1 MIQSY
6 NSNKINRGDVLS
18 EVRLSDIDLN
28 LLYVFQVLIEELNV
42 TKAATRLKVSQPAVS
57 RSLSR
62 LREVF
67 DDPLFTR
74 TSHGLSATSKT
85 QSLSPLLKEM
95 LQGLE
100 SLIQPR
106 EFIPHT
112 SQRRFVLS
120 TTDFGTL
127 TVLPKILDR
136 FRQEA
141 PSAILDVKSWNEDMV
156 TELDQTNIDIAVSVL
171 SKEPPAGIRAMRLQS
186 DKMVC
191 LARKGHPDIQGGL
204 TLESYLEA
212 SHVQVVLGRREYFAV
227 DRELDKLG
235 HKRHVAVHLPN
246 FVPAAR
252 MVMNSDLLL
261 TVPRL
266 FAEDMVESVSE
277 IELYELPF
285 VTREFDYS
293 MIWHERFQHD
303 AAHVWFRGLL
313 RQAFVEASV

>member
-1 MIQSY
+1 M
-6 NSNKINRGDVLS
+6 S
-18 EVRLSDIDLN
+18 EIKLSDIDLN
-28 LLYVFQVLIEELNV
+28 LLYVFQVLTEELNV

-74 TSHGLSATSKT
+74 TSHGLSATVKT
-85 QSLSPLLKEM
+85 QTLAPLLKEM
-95 LQGLE
+95 LKGLE
-100 SLIQPR
+100 SLIQPS
-106 EFIPHT
+106 EFVPHT

-127 TVLPKILDR
+127 TVLPKILDQ
-136 FRQEA
+136 FRQQA
-141 PSAILDVKSWNEDMV
+141 PDAILDVKSWNEDMV
-156 TELDQTNIDIAVSVL
+156 MDLDQTNIDLAVSVL

-191 LARKGHPDIQGGL
+191 LARKGHPAIQGEL
-204 TLESYLEA
+204 TLDNYLEA
-212 SHVQVVLGRREYFAV
+212 NHVQVVLGRREYFAV
-227 DRELDKLG
+227 DRELDKMG
-235 HKRHVAVHLPN
+235 YKRNVAVHLPN

-252 MVMNSDLLL
+252 MVMSSDLLL

-266 FAEDMVESVSE
+266 FAEDMVEGTSE
-277 IELYELPF
+277 MALYELPF
-285 VTREFDYS
+285 ATREFDYS

-303 AAHVWFRGLL
+303 AAHIWFRGLL
-313 RQAFVEASV
+313 RQAFTDVSSEPNA

>member
-1 MIQSY
+1 M
-6 NSNKINRGDVLS
+6 S
-18 EVRLSDIDLN
+18 EIKLSDIDLN
-28 LLYVFQVLIEELNV
+28 LLYVFQVLTEELNV

-74 TSHGLSATSKT
+74 TSHGLSATVKT
-85 QSLSPLLKEM
+85 QTLAPLLKEM
-95 LQGLE
+95 LKGLE
-100 SLIQPR
+100 SLIQPS
-106 EFIPHT
+106 EFVPHT

-127 TVLPKILDR
+127 TVLPKILDQ
-136 FRQEA
+136 FRQQA
-141 PSAILDVKSWNEDMV
+141 PDAILDVKSWNEDMV
-156 TELDQTNIDIAVSVL
+156 MDLDQTNIDLAVSVL

-191 LARKGHPDIQGGL
+191 LARKGHPAIQGEL
-204 TLESYLEA
+204 TLDNYLKA
-212 SHVQVVLGRREYFAV
+212 NHVQVVLGRREYFAV
-227 DRELDKLG
+227 DRELDKMG
-235 HKRHVAVHLPN
+235 YKRNVAVHLPN

-252 MVMNSDLLL
+252 MVMSSDLLL

-266 FAEDMVESVSE
+266 FAEDMVEGTSE
-277 IELYELPF
+277 MTLYELPF
-285 VTREFDYS
+285 ATREFDYS

-303 AAHVWFRGLL
+303 AAHIWFRGLL
-313 RQAFVEASV
+313 RQAFIDVSSEPNA